1 MITVNTQYLFKELES
16 FYIWD
21 KMFQNARINFI
32 RLIVS
37 VIEDIETAK
46 GPRINND
53 LYQEVYNKAKE
64 ILENDNN

>member
-1 MITVNTQYLFKELES
+1 MTTVNTQYLFKELES

-46 GPRINND
+46 DPRINND